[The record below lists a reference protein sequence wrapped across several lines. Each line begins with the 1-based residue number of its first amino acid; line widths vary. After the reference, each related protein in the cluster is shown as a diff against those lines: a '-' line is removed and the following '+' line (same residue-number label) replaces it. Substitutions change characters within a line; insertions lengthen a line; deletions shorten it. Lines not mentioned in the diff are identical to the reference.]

1 MPKVRLTNT
10 VVEKATCPPGK
21 DRREW
26 WDTVSTGLVLRVTD
40 GAPELVRDL
49 RSPVTNKQTKLRL
62 GDVKE
67 TLASNGLT
75 LAQARSENVKIQG
88 DIDAG
93 RDPRLERKRA
103 QAEER
108 RQLEAEWHERSR
120 ATFRVLVDDY
130 LAQKQGLRPGTLK
143 TYLSVLNREILP
155 ELGNKLVR
163 ELTALDLEVPIEG
176 VVKRGRKARART
188 VKTALGSIWGWARR
202 TAKWRELGLTRDI
215 VLEINPDLTTKGE
228 PRKRKLSDDEP
239 GAYGMRSQEAILV
252 FPPRSHSSSRSC

>member
-40 GAPELVRDL
+40 SGAKSWYAIY

-120 ATFRVLVDDY
+120 ATFRDLVDDCRDRCP
-130 LAQKQGLRPGTLK
+130 AAHTP
-143 TYLSVLNREILP
+143 
-155 ELGNKLVR
+155 
-163 ELTALDLEVPIEG
+163 
-176 VVKRGRKARART
+176 RARP
-188 VKTALGSIWGWARR
+188 VARLE
-202 TAKWRELGLTRDI
+202 RETQRQPFAQRR
-215 VLEINPDLTTKGE
+215 VAPCRQPT
-228 PRKRKLSDDEP
+228 PAQQR
-239 GAYGMRSQEAILV
+239 
-252 FPPRSHSSSRSC
+252 SRSVPSALKREPQTKPLRYPARSVGRDVLHR